1 MTTNTMTANT
11 ISAIISII
19 TANTIAITTTN
30 MTANA
35 AINYYYC

>member
-19 TANTIAITTTN
+19 TANTISITTTN

>member
-1 MTTNTMTANT
+1 MTANT

-19 TANTIAITTTN
+19 TANTISITTTN
-30 MTANA
+30 MTANT